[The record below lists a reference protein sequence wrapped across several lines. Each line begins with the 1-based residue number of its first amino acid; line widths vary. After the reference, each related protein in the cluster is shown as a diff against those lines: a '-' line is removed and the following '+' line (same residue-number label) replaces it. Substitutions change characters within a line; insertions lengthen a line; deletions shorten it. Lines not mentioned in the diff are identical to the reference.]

1 MLNFW
6 IDDADVLDAI
16 LGDRRRDEHTTSD
29 QDDEDEPGYDND
41 TEHARR
47 DE

>member
-1 MLNFW
+1 MTRTSSTPSW
-6 IDDADVLDAI
+6 ETADAMN
-16 LGDRRRDEHTTSD
+16 TTSD
-29 QDDEDEPGYDND
+29 QYDEDEPGYDND